1 MENRIILSSDETIK
15 CPQCGHEF
23 PLREGITT
31 QTIERYT
38 EEFDAA
44 LAGERDALR
53 RQLEKDARR
62 QAEKSFAGRMEEL
75 SEKLEQAQ
83 EASKRAQ
90 GKLAAAREK
99 AAADARAEA
108 EAQAAAMQKELQQK
122 DEKLAEFR
130 AQELKLRQEKKDLE
144 ESRRD
149 MELQLQRRLDEE
161 KTRLQQKTA
170 EEFRLKEAEY
180 KKKIEDAQ
188 KANESLKRKLE
199 QGSQQLQG
207 EVLELE
213 MESLLSAAFPFDSVE
228 EVKKGQRGADVLH
241 TVHTRNGTPCGKIV
255 WESKRAENWSGAWIP
270 KLKDDQQNSHAEIA
284 VLVSTAFP
292 VDTQEPF
299 IRHEGVWV
307 VRPFALRPVAE
318 ALRTVLIEAQK
329 QRIVSSGR
337 NEKMEALYD
346 YLCSPAFAQ
355 KIRGVVD
362 AYQAMRDDLEK
373 EKQAMA
379 RLWKKRETQLE
390 RITANMM
397 GMCGE
402 LQGIAEDSLPSLDFA
417 GTFPPLEE
425 DS

>member
-1 MENRIILSSDETIK
+1 MASRIILTSDETIK

-23 PLREGITT
+23 PLREGIAT
-31 QTIERYT
+31 QTIERYA
-38 EEFDAA
+38 EEFDTA

-53 RQLEKDARR
+53 LQLEKDIRK
-62 QAEKSFAGRMEEL
+62 QAEKSFTSRIEEL
-75 SEKLEQAQ
+75 MEKLERSEGA
-83 EASKRAQ
+83 ARRAQ
-90 GKLAAAREK
+90 GQLTEARDK
-99 AAADARAEA
+99 AAAEARAEA
-108 EAQAAAMQKELQQK
+108 EVKSAALEKELEQKEK
-122 DEKLAEFR
+122 KLAEFR
-130 AQELKLRQEKKDLE
+130 DQELTLRQDKKRLE

-161 KTRLQQKTA
+161 KTRLEQKSA
-170 EEFRLKEAEY
+170 EDFRLKEAEY
-180 KKKIEDAQ
+180 RKKIEDAQ
-188 KANESLKRKLE
+188 KANEALKRKLE

-213 MESLLSAAFPFDSVE
+213 MEGLLSAAFPFDTVE
-228 EVKKGQRGADVLH
+228 EVRKGQRGADVVH
-241 TVHTRNGTPCGKIV
+241 TVCTRNGTDCGKIV

-270 KLKDDQQNSHAEIA
+270 KLKDDQQNIHAEIA

-292 VDTQEPF
+292 FATQEPF
-299 IRHEGVWV
+299 VQHEGIWV
-307 VRPFALRPVAE
+307 VRPHAIRPVAE

-329 QRIVSSGR
+329 QRIISSGR
-337 NEKMEALYD
+337 NEKMEAMYD
-346 YLCSPAFAQ
+346 YLCSPPFAQ

-373 EKQAMA
+373 EKAAMM

-390 RITANMM
+390 RITSNMM

-417 GTFPPLEE
+417 GSLPVLDD